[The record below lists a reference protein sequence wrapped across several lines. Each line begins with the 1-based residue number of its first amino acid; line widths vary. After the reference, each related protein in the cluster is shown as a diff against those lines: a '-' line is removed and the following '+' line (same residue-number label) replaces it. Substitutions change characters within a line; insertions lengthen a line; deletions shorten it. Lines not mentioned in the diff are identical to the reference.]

1 MSPEAA
7 AARIGTMRIAMPQH
21 EDEGPRADDVVE
33 FLVKHLDGGLLADVL
48 RRLSQQLPA
57 AAPARAAPSRVRI
70 ACAGARAIK
79 LVPLREVE
87 YVKSSLAGVY
97 AVTPAGEFYTDLTL
111 TALEAD
117 PTLLRCHKQ
126 YLVNVERI
134 DEIDLSCPS
143 IALIRTRSGFSVP
156 VGRRYRGRL
165 RTALRI

>member
-1 MSPEAA
+1 
-7 AARIGTMRIAMPQH
+7 MRTAMPQH
-21 EDEGPRADDVVE
+21 EDDRATLADDVVA
-33 FLVKHLDGGLLADVL
+33 FLLEHLDDGQLADVL
-48 RRLSQQLPA
+48 RRLAPHQPA
-57 AAPARAAPSRVRI
+57 ATSGRAEPSTARI
-70 ACAGARAIK
+70 ACAGARSIK

-111 TALEAD
+111 TALERD

-134 DEIDLSCPS
+134 DEVDLACPS
-143 IALIRTRSGFSVP
+143 VALIRTRSGFSVP
-156 VGRRYRGRL
+156 VGRRYRRRL